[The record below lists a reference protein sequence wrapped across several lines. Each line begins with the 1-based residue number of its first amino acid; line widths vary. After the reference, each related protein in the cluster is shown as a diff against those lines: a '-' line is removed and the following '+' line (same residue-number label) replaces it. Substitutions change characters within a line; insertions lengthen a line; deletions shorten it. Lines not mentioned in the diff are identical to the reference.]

1 MAGYYETLDP
11 GIVPGPACL
20 EQKPMVFAQEARHLR
35 RRGTSLC
42 LAIHSYRFMAR
53 GRAERDGKLV
63 SRSVFAERR
72 AVGVFRLMGTGILA
86 LGQTKRQQHI
96 PLAPCHAD

>member
-1 MAGYYETLDP
+1 MRQQDRQNGNIEVTALYCKSHRPGVRVCSPGFYETLDP

-20 EQKPMVFAQEARHLR
+20 EQKPEVFAQEARHLR

-53 GRAERDGKLV
+53 SRAERDGRLV
-63 SRSVFAERR
+63 RPPDRR
-72 AVGVFRLMGTGILA
+72 WPR
-86 LGQTKRQQHI
+86 
-96 PLAPCHAD
+96 